1 MPPGKKN
8 YFSPVPRLLLS
19 LGVRVR
25 RHEQAVNCGMF
36 CILFAAFIYSSAS
49 VIEEGFCKEESCSV
63 QKEGAT
69 QADLQAEKET
79 ILSSG
84 MEWRSHG
91 RDNNDL
97 VSQLMRNK
105 ILKTQRV
112 EEAMRKVDRGNY
124 CDFSPYMD
132 SPQSIGYGVTIS
144 APHMHA
150 HALEMLKDHLFEG
163 AKALDVGSGS
173 GYLTACMAEMVGKT
187 GKVVG
192 IEHIP
197 ELVDQSKRNIK
208 RGNSDLLE
216 SGQVVLVVGDGR
228 QGYENDAP
236 YDAIH
241 VGAAAH
247 PIPDALIKQLKPGGR
262 LFIPVGPTHGDQWL
276 EQIDKDK
283 DGNVVRQKLMGV
295 RYVPLTDRVQ
305 QQRN

>member
-1 MPPGKKN
+1 MCQ
-8 YFSPVPRLLLS
+8 LW
-19 LGVRVR
+19 RV
-25 RHEQAVNCGMF
+25 
-36 CILFAAFIYSSAS
+36 LFVLFIYSSGT
-49 VIEEGFCKEESCSV
+49 ITEQGFCKEKGCS
-63 QKEGAT
+63 EERERAT
-69 QADLQAEKET
+69 LAKSQSERET
-79 ILSSG
+79 VRSSG

-97 VSQLMRNK
+97 VSQLTRNK

-112 EEAMRKVDRGNY
+112 QEAMRKVDRGNY
-124 CDFSPYMD
+124 CDFSPYLD

-150 HALEMLKDHLFEG
+150 HALEMLKDHLLEG

-192 IEHIP
+192 VEHIP
-197 ELVDQSKRNIK
+197 ELVEQSKQNIK
-208 RGNSDLLE
+208 RGNADLLE
-216 SGQVVLVVGDGR
+216 SGQVVLVTGDGR
-228 QGYENDAP
+228 QGYENEAP

-283 DGNVVRQKLMGV
+283 DGNIVRQRLMGV
-295 RYVPLTDRVQ
+295 RYVPLTNRAQ
-305 QQRN
+305 QIWRN

>member
-1 MPPGKKN
+1 MCQ
-8 YFSPVPRLLLS
+8 LW
-19 LGVRVR
+19 RV
-25 RHEQAVNCGMF
+25 
-36 CILFAAFIYSSAS
+36 LFVLFIYSSGT
-49 VIEEGFCKEESCSV
+49 ITEQGFCKEKGCS
-63 QKEGAT
+63 EERERAT
-69 QADLQAEKET
+69 LAKSQSERET
-79 ILSSG
+79 VRSSG

-97 VSQLMRNK
+97 VSQLTRNK

-112 EEAMRKVDRGNY
+112 QEAMRKVDRGNY
-124 CDFSPYMD
+124 CDFSPYLD

-150 HALEMLKDHLFEG
+150 HALEMLKDHLLEG

-197 ELVDQSKRNIK
+197 ELVEQSKQNIK
-208 RGNSDLLE
+208 RGNADLLE
-216 SGQVVLVVGDGR
+216 SGQVVLVTGDGR
-228 QGYENDAP
+228 QGYENEAP

-283 DGNVVRQKLMGV
+283 DGNIVRQRLMGV
-295 RYVPLTDRVQ
+295 RYVPLTDRAQ
-305 QQRN
+305 QIWRN